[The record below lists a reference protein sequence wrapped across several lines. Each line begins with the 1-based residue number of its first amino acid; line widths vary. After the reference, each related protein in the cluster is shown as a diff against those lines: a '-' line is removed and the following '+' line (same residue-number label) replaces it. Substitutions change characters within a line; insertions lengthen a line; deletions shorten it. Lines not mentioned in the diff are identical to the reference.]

1 MPGVR
6 AEGIASHAKV
16 LPARRKA
23 GLGTRTLA
31 PYHSRQQ
38 GDGPA
43 KELAPIPRQGFRA
56 TNTKRL
62 RQPVQRQMS
71 TLEPVKLGVEQRL
84 GTCPGCDTPIPEIR
98 VLLKPEDVNKP
109 WTRQRC
115 PSCVDANERKL
126 AEMVAAE
133 KHETR
138 CRAAIAALD
147 IPPMYADVT
156 LDEFQF
162 TGDVANRQKQGRS
175 LQLARRFL
183 AGWPD
188 VPMISLFV
196 GVPGSGKGHVAWSL
210 CRELAATYGATTRV
224 VVLSDAVRDLREA
237 WGSRDDGGLS
247 EAQRL
252 AKYRNAD
259 LLVID
264 EVSSHAFYGQ
274 PQQHLYDLVAWREIR
289 LKPTILT
296 TNETG
301 QSLAD
306 FLGAA
311 LSSRALGWGPPV
323 DFGDV
328 DFRLTRGLRRQA

>member
-1 MPGVR
+1 
-6 AEGIASHAKV
+6 
-16 LPARRKA
+16 
-23 GLGTRTLA
+23 
-31 PYHSRQQ
+31 
-38 GDGPA
+38 
-43 KELAPIPRQGFRA
+43 
-56 TNTKRL
+56 
-62 RQPVQRQMS
+62 MS
-71 TLEPVKLGVEQRL
+71 TLQHITLGVQEQP
-84 GTCPGCDTPIPEIR
+84 GTCPDCDTPIPEIR
-98 VLLKPEDVNKP
+98 VLLRTEDANKP

-115 PSCVDANERKL
+115 QSCITKRDRERR
-126 AEMVAAE
+126 EQAAGE
-133 KHETR
+133 S
-138 CRAAIAALD
+138 RAAKVAVALAALD
-147 IPPMYADVT
+147 VPAMYANVT
-156 LDEFQF
+156 LDGFQL

-183 AGWPD
+183 ADWPD
-188 VPMISLFV
+188 VPMISLFI
-196 GVPGSGKGHVAWSL
+196 GVPGSGKGHVSWAL

-237 WGSRDDGGLS
+237 WGDRESGGLS

-252 AKYRNAD
+252 AKYRTAD

-311 LSSRALGWGPPV
+311 LSSRALGWGAPW

-328 DFRLTRGLRRQA
+328 DYRLTRGMRRQA